1 MQTTKKRGTFLKKT
15 KKRGKTLK
23 TDKNKS
29 HCLACNISVTEQTLY
44 EHNMKPELKLEVF
57 EFQKMEKKTHY
68 RCRRHSRFSGPPP
81 VQKLHPYPQHRPSL
95 SAR

>member
-57 EFQKMEKKTHY
+57 EFQKMEKKN
-68 RCRRHSRFSGPPP
+68 
-81 VQKLHPYPQHRPSL
+81 SL
-95 SAR
+95 SMSPSQSLFGPTTSPKVAPLSAT